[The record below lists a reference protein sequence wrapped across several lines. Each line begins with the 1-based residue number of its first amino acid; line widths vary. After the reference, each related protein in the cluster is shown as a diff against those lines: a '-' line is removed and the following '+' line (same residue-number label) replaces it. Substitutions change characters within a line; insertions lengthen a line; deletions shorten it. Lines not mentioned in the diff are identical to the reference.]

1 MPDHRPL
8 LHVEWQA
15 HLGGTWVAHLKV
27 ANRGESSLCGGV
39 PASGLR
45 KLGYVTPSPR
55 PMAECDI
62 CKWRLVRLTK
72 EFNVVLHSKAKGK
85 PTLILKE

>member
-27 ANRGESSLCGGV
+27 ANRGEGSLCGI
-39 PASGLR
+39 PATGLR
-45 KLGYVTPSPR
+45 KLSDLSL
-55 PMAECDI
+55 MAECDI
-62 CKWRLVRLTK
+62 CKWRLVRLTR
-72 EFNVVLHSKAKGK
+72 EFDVVLHSKTKGK